1 MRVLVVEDNLDIQAN
16 IAEFLEP
23 DYVLDF
29 AYNGDHG
36 LELALAN
43 DYDVIVLDL
52 MLPRRDGIDLCKAYK
67 SEANLQAPILM
78 LTARD
83 TLEDKEV
90 GFAAGAD
97 DYLTKPFALRELKIR
112 IDALAKRPKIKN
124 ATSLSCGDLAFD
136 PADNVVSLGSSSKP
150 LNNKEGVILRLL
162 IEAAPN
168 AISGETISYRIWGD
182 EPPNSGA
189 LRTHIYNLRKIMS
202 SLKTR
207 CEIETDRTR
216 GYCLKERSSDE

>member
-23 DYVLDF
+23 DYILDF

-36 LELALAN
+36 LELALVN

-83 TLEDKEV
+83 TLADKEA

-124 ATSLSCGDLAFD
+124 AKSLSCGGLTFD
-136 PADNVVSLGSSSKP
+136 PADNVVSFDSSSKP

-162 IEAAPN
+162 IEASPD

-189 LRTHIYNLRKIMS
+189 LRTHIYNLRKILS

-207 CEIETDRTR
+207 CEIQTDRSR
-216 GYCLKERSSDE
+216 GYRLKERSSDE

>member
-1 MRVLVVEDNLDIQAN
+1 MRLLVVEDNLDIQAN
-16 IAEFLEP
+16 IADFLEP
-23 DYVLDF
+23 EYVLDF

-52 MLPRRDGIDLCKAYK
+52 MLPRRDGIDLCVAYK
-67 SEANLQAPILM
+67 SEAELQAPILM

-83 TLEDKEV
+83 TLDDKEA

-112 IDALAKRPKIKN
+112 INALAKRPKIKN
-124 ATSLSCGDLAFD
+124 ASSLRCGALKFD
-136 PADNVVSLGSSSKP
+136 PAANTISLGLASKP
-150 LNNKEGVILRLL
+150 LNNKEGSILRLL
-162 IEAAPN
+162 IEASPE
-168 AISGETISYRIWGD
+168 AISGETISYRLWGE

-189 LRTHIYNLRKIMS
+189 LRTHIYNLRKTLL
-202 SLKTR
+202 SLGTS
-207 CEIETDRTR
+207 CEIETERSR
-216 GYCLKERSSDE
+216 GYSLKESSSGE

>member
-1 MRVLVVEDNLDIQAN
+1 MRVLLVEDNLDIQAN

-67 SEANLQAPILM
+67 SEADLQSPILM

-124 ATSLSCGDLAFD
+124 ATSLGYGDLAFD

-150 LNNKEGVILRLL
+150 LNSKEGVILRLL
-162 IEAAPN
+162 IEAAPT

-189 LRTHIYNLRKIMS
+189 LRTHIYNLRKILS

-207 CEIETDRTR
+207 CEIETDRSR
-216 GYCLKERSSDE
+216 GYRLKERPSDE